1 MEERTST
8 SSSFEFTGERVVPG
22 QVDADLWN
30 EHIARYLFAAR
41 LARHKRVLD
50 LACGAGYGAAELAV
64 SAERVVGVDRAGEA
78 VAHAREHYRAANLS
92 FVRASVTDVPLRDGS
107 FQMVTAFEV
116 IEHLSD
122 WRALLSEAR
131 RLLAPGGQFVVS
143 TPNKLYYAESR
154 KIAGPNPYHEH
165 EFEFAEFRDALAE
178 FFPHV
183 SLFLQNH
190 SSGVTFQPLRNGHT
204 AEVKMERREPAP
216 ESSHFFLAVCA
227 LAPQTGSPTFVY
239 VPTTANVLYEREEH
253 IARLEKEIAQK
264 NSWLEKAQ
272 SDHQALL
279 KLFRDQQ
286 QELEARSKWAR
297 QLNDQLDES
306 SKRVLA
312 LQDELASEQAAGRD
326 TAAAYEGKLAELNGE
341 LEARTKWAHDN
352 ESRLTGEIETRVK
365 ELGECVKLLDQAEK
379 TVEERTVWARKLQI
393 EIEQLQARLSSVQAS
408 RWYRVGRRFGLG
420 PDVR

>member
-1 MEERTST
+1 MEEPTST
-8 SSSFEFTGERVVPG
+8 SFEFTGERVVPG

-50 LACGAGYGAAELAV
+50 LACGTGYGAAELAV
-64 SAERVVGVDRAGEA
+64 TAERVVGVDRAPEA
-78 VAHAREHYRAANLS
+78 VAHARAHYRQPNLS
-92 FVRASVTDVPLRDGS
+92 FVRAQVTDVPLRDGA
-107 FQMVTAFEV
+107 FQLVTAFEV
-116 IEHLSD
+116 IEHLPD

-154 KIAGPNPYHEH
+154 KIAGPNPFHEH

-190 SSGVTFQPLRNGHT
+190 STGITFQPLRNGHT
-204 AEVKMERREPAP
+204 AEVKMEHREPAP

-227 LAPQTGSPTFVY
+227 LSPQTGSPSFVY
-239 VPTTANVLYEREEH
+239 VPTAANVLYEREQH
-253 IARLEKEIAQK
+253 IARLEKELAQK
-264 NSWLEKAQ
+264 NQWLEKAQ
-272 SDHQALL
+272 TDHQALL

-286 QELEARSKWAR
+286 ADLEARSKWAR
-297 QLNDQLDES
+297 QLNDELEQS
-306 SKRVLA
+306 CKRVVA
-312 LQDELASEQAAGRD
+312 LQEELAGEQASGREI
-326 TAAAYEGKLAELNGE
+326 AAAYESKLAELNGE
-341 LEARTKWAHDN
+341 LDSRTKWAQ
-352 ESRLTGEIETRVK
+352 ETEVRLTAELDTRVK

-379 TVEERTVWARKLQI
+379 TVEERTAWARKLQS

-408 RWYRVGRRFGLG
+408 RWYRMGRRFGLG